1 MAKLTIAQGE
11 TEHTIDLSEDRKISI
26 GRHSAN
32 DIVLKDVKSS
42 RNHAQIVFVKNGFV
56 LQDLN
61 STNGVIV
68 NGEKNTKRRLEHGDE
83 ILIGDTT
90 MVYKDNEE
98 IDRVIDEVVALKLS
112 TTKSSGIVGAERV
125 GLTSK
130 VDITRKRMHSV
141 LMYAKQPD
149 ADMSK
154 VVDALT
160 KMTRMMDN
168 IASDVTT
175 FDKSYQILYTL
186 YKIGRAVNQVFE
198 LKDLLNLILD
208 MIIRLMNAERGFIML
223 LDSNTGQL
231 IPTVT
236 RRMGATIDGEDSVKI
251 SNSIA
256 NKVALEGKPI
266 LTTDAQMDPRFK
278 EGQSIL
284 SYNIRS
290 VMCVPLTSKDTI
302 MGVLYIDNRQAS
314 GCFSAEDLDFL
325 QGFATNSAIAI
336 ERTKMYD
343 ELEDSYLASIQVL
356 ANVLDS
362 HDPYTHGHSERVMS
376 YSVMIAREMNLSE
389 KQVKNIK
396 YAALLHDI
404 GKVGISKA
412 IINKE
417 GGLTDEEFL
426 QIKSHP
432 DAGYKIVKPI
442 KFLHEKLAALRHHH
456 EKYDGT
462 GYPEGL
468 KGDDIPLDAR
478 IIAVA
483 DTFDA
488 ITSTRSYRKAKTK
501 EYAVN
506 EIQKNSGIQFDPRVV
521 EAFLRLIKNS
531 EIDVP

>member
-1 MAKLTIAQGE
+1 MAKLVITQGE
-11 TEHTIDLSEDRKISI
+11 TEHTIELVEARKVSI

-42 RNHAQIVFVKNGFV
+42 RNHAQISYIKNGFV

-61 STNGVIV
+61 STNGVLV
-68 NGEKNTKRRLEHGDE
+68 NGEKMIKRRLEHGDE
-83 ILIGDTT
+83 IMIGDTV

-98 IDRVIDEVVALKLS
+98 IDRVIDEVVALKV
-112 TTKSSGIVGAERV
+112 SSAGTADVSGAERV
-125 GLTSK
+125 GLASK
-130 VDITRKRMHSV
+130 IDITRKRMHSV
-141 LMYAKQPD
+141 LMYARQPG
-149 ADMSK
+149 AELSK
-154 VVDALT
+154 VTDALS
-160 KMTRMMDN
+160 KMARMMDN
-168 IASDVTT
+168 IASDVST
-175 FDKSYQILYTL
+175 FDKSYQILFTL
-186 YKIGRAVNQVFE
+186 YKIGRAIQQVFE

-223 LDSNTGQL
+223 LDSNTSEL
-231 IPTVT
+231 VPTVT
-236 RRMGATIDGEDSVKI
+236 RRMGADIDGEDSTKI

-256 NKVALEGKPI
+256 NKVAQEGKPI

-290 VMCVPLTSKDTI
+290 VMCVPLMSKGVT

-325 QGFATNSAIAI
+325 QGFSNQAAIAI
-336 ERTKMYD
+336 ERTKMYE
-343 ELEDSYLASIQVL
+343 ELEDSYLSSIQVL

-417 GGLTDEEFL
+417 GGLTEEEFM

-432 DAGYKIVKPI
+432 DAGYKIVQPI

-468 KGDDIPLDAR
+468 KGDLIPLDAR

-488 ITSTRSYRKAKTK
+488 ITSTRSYRKARSKDF
-501 EYAVN
+501 AVN

-521 EAFLRLIKNS
+521 EAFLRLIKVQ
-531 EIDVP
+531 EISVP